1 MEPAKEVKTD
11 SLSVEGLEEVFDQPS
26 HTLRSMDDETVHTAS
41 TDLDQ
46 WTISEAAQQL
56 KLSTGTIRRRLQNGR
71 LKGFKVEGLNGP
83 EWRIIRPGSIVEA
96 VIENTENPIET
107 LTSQADYGIH
117 TQIKNIDQPVQ
128 AVPSHPGHTVINE
141 HLEVIKE
148 MQSKLEALTYRNGY
162 LEAQLENHQET
173 IKLLTDSQHKRG
185 RWLSFWSWFTGR

>member
-1 MEPAKEVKTD
+1 VEPAKEIKTD

-26 HTLRSMDDETVHTAS
+26 HTLRSVDDEAMRTAS

-83 EWRIIRPGSIVEA
+83 EWRIIPPGSIVEA
-96 VIENTENPIET
+96 VIENTDNPIET
-107 LTSQADYGIH
+107 LTSQVDHGSH

-128 AVPSHPGHTVINE
+128 AVPNYPGHTVINE
-141 HLEVIKE
+141 HLVVIKE

-185 RWLSFWSWFTGR
+185 RWLNFWSWFTGR

>member
-1 MEPAKEVKTD
+1 VEPAKEIETD
-11 SLSVEGLEEVFDQPS
+11 SLSVEGLEEVFDQPV
-26 HTLRSMDDETVHTAS
+26 HTLRSMDDEAVHTVS

-56 KLSTGTIRRRLQNGR
+56 KLSTGTIRRRLPNGR

-83 EWRIIRPGSIVEA
+83 EWRIIPPGRIVEA
-96 VIENTENPIET
+96 VIESTDNPIET
-107 LTSQADYGIH
+107 LASQADHGTH
-117 TQIKNIDQPVQ
+117 TQIKSADQPVQ
-128 AVPSHPGHTVINE
+128 AVPNHPGHTVINE

-162 LEAQLENHQET
+162 LQAQLENHQET

-185 RWLSFWSWFTGR
+185 RWWSFWSWFTGR